1 VVTVLSGK
9 LTGEIRFGRSDCP
22 RRKGVERR
30 LEQNGRDGS
39 AVIFRNEAFGRS
51 LSFVESGRKVVSGGI
66 ARALCL
72 LVLSVCPCFYSCA
85 DENNEAVLAPTKS
98 SPVKIPVFSRQQV
111 PSSPRSREAV
121 ARVVPSLIRQL
132 ESRNL
137 SYGSPI
143 FIRIFKE
150 ERELEFWLRKG
161 KKYNLFRTYPIA
173 AMSGQLGPKLLEG
186 DRQAPEGF
194 YYVSPSRMNPNS
206 RFHLS
211 MNLGYPNR
219 YDRVHGRT
227 GSALMIHGGRASIGC
242 FAMTDPKI
250 EEIYAMADAALRNG
264 QMFFRVHCFPFRM
277 SEANMKKYAQSKWN
291 SFWAN
296 LKPGYD
302 FFESSKSPPD
312 VRVEERKYLFGKATN

>member
-1 VVTVLSGK
+1 M
-9 LTGEIRFGRSDCP
+9 
-22 RRKGVERR
+22 
-30 LEQNGRDGS
+30 
-39 AVIFRNEAFGRS
+39 
-51 LSFVESGRKVVSGGI
+51 
-66 ARALCL
+66 
-72 LVLSVCPCFYSCA
+72 
-85 DENNEAVLAPTKS
+85 
-98 SPVKIPVFSRQQV
+98 
-111 PSSPRSREAV
+111 
-121 ARVVPSLIRQL
+121 
-132 ESRNL
+132 
-137 SYGSPI
+137 
-143 FIRIFKE
+143 
-150 ERELEFWLRKG
+150 EFWLRKG

-194 YYVSPSRMNPNS
+194 YYVSASRMNPNS

-277 SEANMKKYAQSKWN
+277 SEANMKKYAQSKWD
-291 SFWAN
+291 SFWLN
-296 LKPGYD
+296 LKEGYD
-302 FFESSKSPPD
+302 FFETSKFPPD
-312 VRVEERKYLFGKATN
+312 VQVEAKKYVFGKATN